1 MITTQVLQVLA
12 RVAGVAGERDKA
24 ADFLPSG
31 ARARALEGRSPM
43 VANLGAEDSDLVG
56 LEETDQEALTW
67 YRAFS
72 AECSALAQID
82 LVQANAK

>member
-1 MITTQVLQVLA
+1 
-12 RVAGVAGERDKA
+12 
-24 ADFLPSG
+24 
-31 ARARALEGRSPM
+31 M